1 MLKPSYTVSMGLL
14 LGWAIFMVFV
24 VAISPAENK
33 ASVFLVSVLPPMAA
47 YWLGAN
53 GW

>member
-1 MLKPSYTVSMGLL
+1 MRTRRPVASMGLL
-14 LGWAIFMVFV
+14 LGWAIFMVGV
-24 VAISPAENK
+24 LALSPGEHK
-33 ASVFLVSVLPPMAA
+33 AFAFFMVVLPPMAA